1 MTKKKF
7 FLSLLMCITFN
18 LCMAQKSADDKA
30 YAEKVVEMLKACH
43 LLDNGKEMMTLQF
56 KSVGLNDAQCSVLAD
71 EILEIIFRHADEVV
85 VPVYRGHLTYQD
97 LVDLIAFYNSPL
109 GKKVTDPNF
118 MKTAMNAMVTS
129 MMKYT
134 DEIDEAVKRVKE
146 MKQSVS
152 SYNTIDNNRVL
163 DKIWTKENNKGK
175 YLSVYV
181 ISAPRVYK
189 DTKGKIKT
197 YATEKIAKVNPAN
210 NGVTGSWT

>member
-1 MTKKKF
+1 MTKKKI

-18 LCMAQKSADDKA
+18 LCMAQKSADDRA

-56 KSVGLNDAQCSVLAD
+56 KSVGLNDAQYSVLAD

-146 MKQSVS
+146 MK
-152 SYNTIDNNRVL
+152 
-163 DKIWTKENNKGK
+163 
-175 YLSVYV
+175 
-181 ISAPRVYK
+181 
-189 DTKGKIKT
+189 
-197 YATEKIAKVNPAN
+197 
-210 NGVTGSWT
+210 